1 MKSLFYQLDRVT
13 CFASTM
19 ATHYP
24 GQYICP
30 LQFYGRFTIHRKMFV
45 GGLNW
50 ETTTGK
56 FLRAERPLFGPRV
69 L

>member
-13 CFASTM
+13 YFASTM
-19 ATHYP
+19 ATHYS
-24 GQYICP
+24 GQYIYH
-30 LQFYGRFTIHRKMFV
+30 LQFYGRFATHRKMFV

-56 FLRAERPLFGPRV
+56 FLRTQRPLFGPRV